1 MPILK
6 LYSMAF
12 FQLSRSINT
21 EDTSHQA
28 NLNPLGQKYLFQMV
42 EYILFILTH
51 FYQDLQGN
59 GFNV

>member
-12 FQLSRSINT
+12 FQFTRSPNS
-21 EDTSHQA
+21 EDQS
-28 NLNPLGQKYLFQMV
+28 LNALGQKYLHQMV

-51 FYQDLQGN
+51 FYQDLHGN
-59 GFNV
+59 GSNM